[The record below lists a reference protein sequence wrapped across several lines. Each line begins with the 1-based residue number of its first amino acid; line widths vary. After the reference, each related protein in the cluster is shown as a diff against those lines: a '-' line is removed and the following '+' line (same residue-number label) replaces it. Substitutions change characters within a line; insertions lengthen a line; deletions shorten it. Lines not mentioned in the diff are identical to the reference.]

1 MDVFWKIFPDLQ
13 SMKDHLSRMLHES
26 YSMIHTDF
34 EIILHFTILVKLS
47 LNNLIHRSRGLTA
60 IPRAFPQ
67 DATVID
73 MSHNQIKTLGEI
85 PPLEGKGLTK
95 PNP

>member
-1 MDVFWKIFPDLQ
+1 M
-13 SMKDHLSRMLHES
+13 MLHES
-26 YSMIHTDF
+26 CCMIHTNF
-34 EIILHFTILVKLS
+34 EIILNKIS
-47 LNNLIHRSRGLTA
+47 SNNPLHRSRGLTA

-85 PPLEGKGLTK
+85 SPLEGNG
-95 PNP
+95 